1 MHTKIIIDASAL
13 RDMWHYGLLEGLERM
28 GYDVFTT
35 NRAFIASELQPDY
48 TSDVAANFSFI
59 FIEKSTEDEFYRIRA
74 LHKQYPA
81 TSFTDCSVLV
91 KATDRG
97 YSLLTSDLTI
107 RKIALENGITIINYH
122 TLLGNMVQAEVIT
135 ILKATEAYLQ
145 LTYTTGTLTGYTQT
159 VQHPAALFSLKTKSN
174 IA

>member
-1 MHTKIIIDASAL
+1 MHTRIIIDASAL
-13 RDMWHYGLLEGLERM
+13 RDMWHHGLLEGLGRM

-59 FIEKSTEDEFYRIRA
+59 FVEQSTDDEFYRIRT
-74 LHKQYPA
+74 LQKQYPA

-91 KATDRG
+91 KATERG

-107 RKIALENGITIINYH
+107 RKIALETGITIINYH
-122 TLLGNMVQAEVIT
+122 TLLGAMVHEEVISM
-135 ILKATEAYLQ
+135 LMATEVYLQ
-145 LTYTTGTLTGYTQT
+145 LAYSTGTLTGYSQT
-159 VQHPAALFSLKTKSN
+159 VQHPATLFSLKTKSDL
-174 IA
+174 A

>member
-1 MHTKIIIDASAL
+1 MHTRIIIDASAL
-13 RDMWHYGLLEGLERM
+13 RDMWHYGLLEGLGRM

-59 FIEKSTEDEFYRIRA
+59 FVEQSTEDEFYRIRT
-74 LHKQYPA
+74 LQKQYPE

-91 KATDRG
+91 KATERG

-107 RKIALENGITIINYH
+107 CRIALENGITIINYY
-122 TLLGNMVQAEVIT
+122 TLLGAMVHKEVISM
-135 ILKATEAYLQ
+135 LMATEVYMQ
-145 LTYTTGTLTGYTQT
+145 LTASSASLTGIPQT